1 MQSGSTTQRSQDV
14 PRIGPYRARMRSSS
28 VRIIATFGLLLA
40 LAASDHWIGAGPDPA
55 PSSHHAASHTTT
67 QVSTTGRVSSP
78 R

>member
-1 MQSGSTTQRSQDV
+1 
-14 PRIGPYRARMRSSS
+14 MRSSS

-40 LAASDHWIGAGPDPA
+40 LAASAHWIGAGPDPA
-55 PSSHHAASHTTT
+55 PSSHHAASHITT